1 MPKVI
6 LELWDEGDL
15 GLLRQLN
22 SAEMTVHFGG
32 PETEG
37 KILARHKR
45 YIEIAQKGTGRMFKI
60 LLLQMP
66 FVANSASH
74 LPVNVINDWRLTI
87 GENE

>member
-1 MPKVI
+1 
-6 LELWDEGDL
+6 
-15 GLLRQLN
+15 
-22 SAEMTVHFGG
+22 
-32 PETEG
+32 
-37 KILARHKR
+37 
-45 YIEIAQKGTGRMFKI
+45 MFKI